1 MTSCRGFAS
10 RRGISE
16 MAALI
21 YLDDSNLW
29 IEGKKVSAVDRGL
42 ALDIWEATETRTF
55 DNNFRV
61 DFGRVLEIAN
71 NEPIRIARFYG
82 SKPPE
87 ADSIWKSA
95 ESAGFRLTILDRNVR
110 NKEKGV
116 DASMITDMMEDMYE
130 AAEPDDVFI
139 IIAGDADYI
148 PAIEKLHK
156 KNHEVHVLFWDHAAS
171 PLKKAADRFQSLNGY
186 LDRIRY

>member
-1 MTSCRGFAS
+1 MG
-10 RRGISE
+10 
-16 MAALI
+16 ALI

-55 DNNFRV
+55 DNAFRV

-71 NEPIRIARFYG
+71 NDPIKVARFYG
-82 SKPPE
+82 SRPPD
-87 ADSIWKSA
+87 ADSIWKKA

-116 DASMITDMMEDMYE
+116 DASMIADMMEDMYE
-130 AAEPDDVFI
+130 LAESGDLFI

-148 PAIEKLHK
+148 PAIDKLHK
-156 KNHEVHVLFWDHAAS
+156 KNYEAHVLFWDHAAAE
-171 PLKKAADRFQSLNGY
+171 LKRAADKFQSLNGH
-186 LDRIRY
+186 LNKLRY